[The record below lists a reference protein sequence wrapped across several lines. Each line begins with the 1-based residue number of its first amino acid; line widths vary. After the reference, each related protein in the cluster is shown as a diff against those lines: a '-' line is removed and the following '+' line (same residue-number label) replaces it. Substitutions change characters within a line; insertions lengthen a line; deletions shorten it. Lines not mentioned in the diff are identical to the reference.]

1 MALACVLA
9 ISSLLALTIG
19 SIENQFE
26 HDGIH
31 QFSDS
36 RTDGD
41 ADGDGIQDGND
52 SCPNGVENWTSNNS
66 LIDLDVDGCK
76 DHGAIHLWDLDSNDY
91 PASWGERQAL
101 FLPDG
106 GYVVAGYFNEN
117 FSLNDV
123 DINYTGPR
131 VSGAWNAMYIV
142 KFNHLNVA
150 QWATTAHSEV
160 SAWNG
165 AGQVLATDIGLDP
178 INGEIIILGE
188 YYVEMHIQGQ
198 TILGNNSMSIF
209 LLSLNQNGIMEELLG
224 VTNDDNEASFW
235 NTRMTISSSGE
246 VYISGH
252 CMLMSGASNTNT
264 TFAGGQ
270 IYCAQ
275 SVGHWI
281 FNQFVVML
289 NQSHAMEWSS
299 YVQNTNQIHHV
310 DGIAIEY
317 LEGVGLA
324 VASYVSGYVS
334 FVNSDGTL
342 FSSPNPMG
350 GTGSIYS
357 YVAILDNVGNWTWLD
372 VIEESQT
379 SDFFINSMAAL
390 SDGDLVIG
398 GRIVGPH
405 YSDGNLSFDPLPLQS
420 YGGIVVA
427 RLNVTSLEWSWVNSS
442 VSNLHDHGSSLD
454 IVTVDENDRIIVGGI
469 IREQAVFGPD
479 LIVPTSYPGYQDNDG
494 WHHPSIHSFI
504 AEISAGGDWIFG
516 SMLEGVSASIH
527 SISLGSEGD
536 ALISGVGNSDY
547 ELVNTYG
554 EDTNDDDDDF
564 EDAVDLCPS
573 GVVGW
578 SSTTSIDYDSD
589 GCIDSLEDFDDDNDG
604 HLDTQDNCPRGLLNW
619 SLYDHDS
626 DGCQDIVEDF
636 DDDGDSI
643 VDVDDSCPTGRLN
656 WISSPSSDN
665 DQDGCN
671 DYWEDLNDDNDDFL
685 DSDDRCPAGAVGWSS
700 TPSSDYDSDGCLDST
715 EDSDDDDDGK
725 LDTVDNCPLG
735 NMDWQRDSYSDYD
748 DDGCR
753 DSDEDDD
760 DDGDSV
766 LDQFDSCSLGLK
778 NWISN
783 NMNDHDG
790 DGCLDPSE
798 DTDDDNDTVTDAD
811 DNCPRGELH
820 WLSDSGSD
828 YDSDGCKDTTE
839 DEDDDGDGIRDD
851 DDSCPLGLT
860 DWTSSWLN
868 DNDADGCN
876 DSLEDNDDDND
887 GILDSED
894 DLPNNPSESLD
905 WDGDGIGNNA
915 DQDDDNDGYL
925 DIDESSLCETP
936 SDPFD
941 FASTP
946 ADLDSDFICDSLDE
960 DRDGD
965 NHSNLLDAFP
975 DNIEEWSDF
984 DGDGVGDNADYDDD
998 NDSWNDVIDVFPYD
1012 PSEWLDFDGDGVGDN
1027 ADLNDDND
1035 PLEDELDWAPMNP
1048 YEWSNS
1054 DGDSIGDNEDQDDD
1068 NDGVLDVWDV
1078 FPFDPSEWND
1088 LDSDG
1093 IGDNSDS
1100 DIDGDGVSNLIEKI
1114 TRTNPRNSNSHVTK
1128 EQVIHVVQSTI
1139 LLLLA
1144 IASSVISYR
1153 RRDVFRTAAQEMV
1166 QEFNVEFMP
1175 PSPDLI
1181 GIKKG
1186 KMEWLVSKDGVW
1198 NRDVAVLGDLRNWNR
1213 VSGVVA
1219 PDRRMVGVI
1228 DIDGGEYLLRYGVLW
1243 VRRPNDSWSP
1253 LSFSY
1258 RS

>member
-1 MALACVLA
+1 MQGYSLHVKPISMALACVLA

-76 DHGAIHLWDLDSNDY
+76 DHGAIHLWGLDSNDY

-224 VTNDDNEASFW
+224 VTNDDNEADFW

-252 CMLMSGASNTNT
+252 CMLMSGASNTIT

-289 NQSHAMEWSS
+289 NQSHAMKWSS
-299 YVQNTNQIHHV
+299 YVQDTNQVGYV

-324 VASYVSGYVS
+324 VASYISGYVN
-334 FVNSDGTL
+334 FVNSDGTV

-350 GTGSIYS
+350 GTGSTYS

-372 VIEESQT
+372 IIEENQT
-379 SDFFINSMAAL
+379 SSFYINSMVAL

-398 GRIVGPH
+398 GTSNLGMYGSNPVG
-405 YSDGNLSFDPLPLQS
+405 GNLTFDPLPPPQQR
-420 YGGIVVA
+420 YGRIVVA

-442 VSNLHDHGSSLD
+442 VFGTVADDGHAVDQGSTAD
-454 IVTVDENDRIIVGGI
+454 ILAVGENDRIYVTGTFQSPAG
-469 IREQAVFGPD
+469 FGPD
-479 LIVPTSYPGYQDNDG
+479 LIVPTNYPGHYDNG
-494 WHHPSIHSFI
+494 WHPASTHSYI

-516 SMLEGVSASIH
+516 SMLEGVNASIN

-536 ALISGVGNSDY
+536 VLISGVGNSDY
-547 ELVNTYG
+547 ELVNIYG

-573 GVVGW
+573 GTVGW

-626 DGCQDIVEDF
+626 DGCQDLVEDF

-643 VDVDDSCPTGRLN
+643 VDVDDSCPTGRLD

-685 DSDDRCPAGAVGWSS
+685 DSDD
-700 TPSSDYDSDGCLDST
+700 
-715 EDSDDDDDGK
+715 
-725 LDTVDNCPLG
+725 
-735 NMDWQRDSYSDYD
+735 
-748 DDGCR
+748 
-753 DSDEDDD
+753 
-760 DDGDSV
+760 
-766 LDQFDSCSLGLK
+766 
-778 NWISN
+778 
-783 NMNDHDG
+783 
-790 DGCLDPSE
+790 
-798 DTDDDNDTVTDAD
+798 
-811 DNCPRGELH
+811 NCPRGELH
-820 WLSDSGSD
+820 WLSDTESD
-828 YDSDGCKDTTE
+828 YDSDGCKDITE
-839 DEDDDGDGIRDD
+839 DWDDDGDGIHDD
-851 DDSCPLGLT
+851 DDSCPLGLM
-860 DWTSSWLN
+860 DWNSSWLN
-868 DNDADGCN
+868 DYDADGCN
-876 DSLEDNDDDND
+876 DSLEDDDDDND
-887 GILDSED
+887 GFLDSED
-894 DLPNNPSESLD
+894 DLPKNPNESLD

-915 DQDDDNDGYL
+915 DHDDDNDGYL
-925 DIDESSLCETP
+925 DIDESSLCGTP

-946 ADLDSDFICDSLDE
+946 SDLDSDFTCDSLDE

-965 NHSNLLDAFP
+965 NHYNWLDAFP
-975 DNIEEWSDF
+975 DDIEEWSDF
-984 DGDGVGDNADYDDD
+984 DGDGVGDNADDDDD
-998 NDSWNDVIDVFPYD
+998 NDFWNDAIDVFPYD
-1012 PSEWLDFDGDGVGDN
+1012 SSEWSDFDGDGVGDN

-1035 PLEDELDWAPMNP
+1035 PLADELDWAPMNP
-1048 YEWSNS
+1048 HEWNDS

-1068 NDGVLDVWDV
+1068 NDGVLDVWDM

-1128 EQVIHVVQSTI
+1128 EQVIHAVQTTM
-1139 LLLLA
+1139 LLLLI

-1166 QEFNVEFMP
+1166 QEFKVEFMP

-1198 NRDVAVLGDLRNWNR
+1198 TRDITILGDLRNWNR
-1213 VSGVVA
+1213 ASGVFV
-1219 PDRRMVGVI
+1219 PDRRMVGII
-1228 DIDGGEYLLRYGVLW
+1228 DKDGREYLLRYGVLW

>member
-1 MALACVLA
+1 VQDYSLHVKPIAVALACVLA
-9 ISSLLALTIG
+9 ISSLLVLTFG

-41 ADGDGIQDGND
+41 ADGDGIQDEND

-66 LIDLDVDGCK
+66 LIDLDADGCK
-76 DHGAIHLWDLDSNDY
+76 DHGAIHLWSPDSIDSLY
-91 PASWGERQAL
+91 PFGGDQVL

-106 GYVVAGYFNEN
+106 GYVVTGHFNEN

-123 DINYTGPR
+123 NVNYTG
-131 VSGAWNAMYIV
+131 SLGLGYWGAMFIV
-142 KFNHLNVA
+142 KFDHFNVA
-150 QWATTAHSEV
+150 QWATTAH
-160 SAWNG
+160 NG
-165 AGQVLATDIGLDP
+165 VLATDIGLDP

-188 YYVEMHIQGQ
+188 YSVEMHIQGQ
-198 TILGNNSMSIF
+198 TILGNNSGSIF

-224 VTNDDNEASFW
+224 VTNDDNDGHFW

-252 CMLMSGASNTNT
+252 CMLYGQLGGLIDPI
-264 TFAGGQ
+264 FAGGQ

-275 SVGHWI
+275 GSGWI

-289 NQSHAMEWSS
+289 NQSHAMKWSS
-299 YVQNTNQIHHV
+299 YVQDTNQIHYV

-324 VASYVSGYVS
+324 VASYISGYVN
-334 FVNSDGTL
+334 FVNSDGTV

-350 GTGSIYS
+350 GTGSTYS

-372 VIEESQT
+372 IIEENQT
-379 SDFFINSMAAL
+379 SSFYINSMVAL

-398 GRIVGPH
+398 GTSYLGMWGSNPMG
-405 YSDGNLSFDPLPLQS
+405 GNLTFDPLPPPQQR
-420 YGGIVVA
+420 YGRIVVA

-442 VSNLHDHGSSLD
+442 VFGTVADDGHAVDQGSTAD
-454 IVTVDENDRIIVGGI
+454 ILAVGENDRIYVTGTFQSPAG
-469 IREQAVFGPD
+469 FGPD
-479 LIVPTSYPGYQDNDG
+479 LIVPTNYPGHYDNG
-494 WHHPSIHSFI
+494 WYPASTHSYI

-516 SMLEGVSASIH
+516 SMLEGVNASIH

-536 ALISGVGNSDY
+536 VLISGVGNSDY
-547 ELVNTYG
+547 ELVNIYG

-573 GVVGW
+573 GTVGW

-626 DGCQDIVEDF
+626 DGCQDLVEDF

-643 VDVDDSCPTGRLN
+643 VDVDDSCPTGRLD

-685 DSDDRCPAGAVGWSS
+685 DSDDRCPAGAVGWPS
-700 TPSSDYDSDGCLDST
+700 TPSSDYDYDGCLDST

-766 LDQFDSCSLGLK
+766 QDQFDSCSLGLK

-811 DNCPRGELH
+811 DNCPKGELH
-820 WLSDSGSD
+820 WLSDSESD
-828 YDSDGCKDTTE
+828 YDSDGCKDITE
-839 DEDDDGDGIRDD
+839 DWDDDDDGIRDD

-876 DSLEDNDDDND
+876 DSLEDDDDDND
-887 GILDSED
+887 GFLDSED
-894 DLPNNPSESLD
+894 DLPNNPNESLD

-946 ADLDSDFICDSLDE
+946 SDLDSDFTCDSLDE

-965 NHSNLLDAFP
+965 NHYNWLDAFP

-984 DGDGVGDNADYDDD
+984 DGDGVGDNADDDDD
-998 NDSWNDVIDVFPYD
+998 NDFWNDAIDVFPYD
-1012 PSEWLDFDGDGVGDN
+1012 SSEWSDFDGDGVGDN

-1035 PLEDELDWAPMNP
+1035 PLADELDWAPMNP
-1048 YEWSNS
+1048 HEWNDS

-1068 NDGVLDVWDV
+1068 NDGVLDVWDM

-1128 EQVIHVVQSTI
+1128 DQVVHAVQTTI
-1139 LLLLA
+1139 LLLLG
-1144 IASSVISYR
+1144 IAAAFGSY
-1153 RRDVFRTAAQEMV
+1153 
-1166 QEFNVEFMP
+1166 
-1175 PSPDLI
+1175 
-1181 GIKKG
+1181 
-1186 KMEWLVSKDGVW
+1186 
-1198 NRDVAVLGDLRNWNR
+1198 NRNG
-1213 VSGVVA
+1213 
-1219 PDRRMVGVI
+1219 
-1228 DIDGGEYLLRYGVLW
+1228 
-1243 VRRPNDSWSP
+1243 
-1253 LSFSY
+1253 
-1258 RS
+1258 